1 MMGVKMI
8 NKTKLPLNIVI
19 GLTKGRKPINNF
31 VANKLC
37 SESASPTIALPVSDP
52 YLSANREIIKKFRT
66 YGEFM

>member
-52 YLSANREIIKKFRT
+52 YL
-66 YGEFM
+66 